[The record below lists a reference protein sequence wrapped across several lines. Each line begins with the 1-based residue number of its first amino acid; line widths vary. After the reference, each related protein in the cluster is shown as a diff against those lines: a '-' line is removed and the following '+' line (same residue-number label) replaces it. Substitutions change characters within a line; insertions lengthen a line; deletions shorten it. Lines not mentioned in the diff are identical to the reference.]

1 MTMSLQTSLLLSQA
15 DKPNSPNNPLRVE
28 YGWRE
33 VGKALT
39 KILLGYFILV
49 VGTIAGGCLFVVALR
64 GRELEI
70 LPKGGNKNT
79 VDVLIIFGALVTGA
93 SSLISYGMVMV
104 GKWRC
109 LMSAPERRAA
119 KWLMFTCMLCML
131 VGPAMNV
138 MFSVGGAGADNFRA
152 LKKGYDGMEDV
163 KFESTGAILQ
173 LVGLAMSM
181 SSTVLFVLFLR
192 AVGSCF
198 NSKVLVSAIH
208 LYLLYLALLVGG
220 TVQVS
225 LLGPKVFMKPDIIMA
240 LGLGWLG
247 FVVGYVL
254 IIVATRICIFNGLN
268 RVQSPVAAQGLI

>member
-1 MTMSLQTSLLLSQA
+1 
-15 DKPNSPNNPLRVE
+15 
-28 YGWRE
+28 
-33 VGKALT
+33 VGS
-39 KILLGYFILV
+39 
-49 VGTIAGGCLFVVALR
+49 IAGGCLFVVALH

-79 VDVLIIFGALVTGA
+79 VDVLIIVAALVTGA
-93 SSLISYGMVMV
+93 TSLISYGMVMA

-109 LMSAPERRAA
+109 LMGAPERRAA

-131 VGPAMNV
+131 VGPMMNV
-138 MFSVGGAGADNFRA
+138 AFSVFGAGADNFRA
-152 LKKGYDGMEDV
+152 IKKGYDGVEDV

-173 LVGLAMSM
+173 LVGFAMSL

-198 NSKVLVSAIH
+198 NSNVLVSAIH

-225 LLGPKVFMKPDIIMA
+225 LMGPKTLMKPDILLA
-240 LGLGWLG
+240 LALGWLG
-247 FVVGYVL
+247 FVVGYVV

-268 RVQSPVAAQGLI
+268 RVQSPLAARGLT